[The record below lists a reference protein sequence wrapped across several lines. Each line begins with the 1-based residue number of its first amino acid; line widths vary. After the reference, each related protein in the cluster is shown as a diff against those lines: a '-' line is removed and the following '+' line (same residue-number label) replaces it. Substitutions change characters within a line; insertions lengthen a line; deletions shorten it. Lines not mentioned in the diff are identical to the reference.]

1 MQKNKVWKGT
11 GGWKR
16 QGRERVCCCFKQA
29 VSRMPGWGDVGDARG
44 FQAEKMLSAKA
55 CGQERRRGFCEEQS
69 E

>member
-1 MQKNKVWKGT
+1 
-11 GGWKR
+11 
-16 QGRERVCCCFKQA
+16 
-29 VSRMPGWGDVGDARG
+29 MPGWGDVGDARG